1 MTGDTDTKAP
11 APAAGLT
18 AREVEILRL
27 VAAGRSD
34 REIADALVL
43 SARTVSNHVAHIL
56 LKTGADNRAAAVA
69 FALRHGLA

>member
-11 APAAGLT
+11 APAARLT
-18 AREVEILRL
+18 EREVEILRL

-34 REIADALVL
+34 REIAEALVL

-56 LKTGADNRAAAVA
+56 LKPGAENRAAAAA